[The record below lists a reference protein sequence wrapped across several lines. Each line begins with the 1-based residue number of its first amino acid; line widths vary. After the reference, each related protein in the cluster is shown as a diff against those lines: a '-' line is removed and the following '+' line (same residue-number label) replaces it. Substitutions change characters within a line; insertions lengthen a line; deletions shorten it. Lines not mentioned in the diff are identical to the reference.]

1 MRLLNKFNLPSPVVR
16 AVENDPYNRGESDI
30 SVTQLIDSPLIRRM
44 RIKHQDNIEEDVTDR
59 IWSLLGQAV
68 HSILERGADSPDVE
82 GAEERIYT
90 TADDYIVSGQYD
102 LIYRKKD
109 GNLVLADYKVTS
121 AWSVLYGSAKW
132 EYQLNVLKWMVER
145 ETELTIDRL
154 EVIAFL
160 RDWVKTKAGDG
171 KYPAAQVAI
180 VEIPIWDT
188 EKTANYVRNRLKL
201 HFNEIEYMQCSNEE
215 RWYSGD
221 KWAIE
226 KVGRKSAV
234 KVFNSKDE
242 AEEELEEFYS
252 NADLYSLEHRPGKYR
267 RCEEYCDVAKWCPI
281 WNPM

>member
-16 AVENDPYNRGESDI
+16 AIENDPYNRGESDI
-30 SVTQLIDSPLIRRM
+30 SVTQLIDSPLIRRLK
-44 RIKHQDNIEEDVTDR
+44 IKHQDDIEEDVIDR
-59 IWSLLGQAV
+59 IWSLLGQAT
-68 HSILERGADSPDVE
+68 HSILERSSDGEDVE
-82 GAEERIYT
+82 SVEQRLYT
-90 TADDYIVSGQYD
+90 KADDYIVSGQYD

-109 GNLVLADYKVTS
+109 GNLTLADYKVTS
-121 AWSVLYGSAKW
+121 VWAVIFGKATW

-160 RDWVKTKAGDG
+160 RDWAKTRIGDRN
-171 KYPAAQVAI
+171 YPPAQVAI

-188 EKTANYVRNRLKL
+188 EKTANYVRNRLSL
-201 HFNEIEYMQCSNEE
+201 HFNDVEYMQCSNEE

-226 KVGRKSAV
+226 KVGRKNAV
-234 KVFNSKDE
+234 KLFDSKDE
-242 AEEELEEFYS
+242 AQEELDELYS
-252 NADLYSLEHRPGKYR
+252 NGDLYSLEHRPGKYR
-267 RCEEYCDVAKWCPI
+267 RCEEYCEVSKWCPI